1 MTKTVESRGR
11 PKVVMG
17 TSIIP
22 SASGHCVIRGGGA
35 GHRGSAEWGGGK
47 GNNHRRPVMV

>member
-17 TSIIP
+17 TSIIT

-47 GNNHRRPVMV
+47 GNNNRRTVMV